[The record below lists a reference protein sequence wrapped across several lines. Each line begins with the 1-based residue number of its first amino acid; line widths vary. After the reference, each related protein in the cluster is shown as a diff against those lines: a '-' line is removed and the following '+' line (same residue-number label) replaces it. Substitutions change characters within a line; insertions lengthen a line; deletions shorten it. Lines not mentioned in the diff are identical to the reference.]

1 MCFCR
6 WPAPILSF
14 MWVLW
19 LSLVVLATAGC
30 DISSGQPSSFT
41 LEFPAAESLGT
52 LRIVED
58 MNCFTCGTSEKD
70 LGPAAGRIEVRLPA
84 SHWYVSLEMPHSA
97 SRLMP
102 YLAHPSLTNLGD
114 LNLQGSDIT
123 DEDLQYLSGIHL
135 RSINLSD
142 TEISGAGLKY
152 LHPHWKW
159 TWVELLN
166 CARLD
171 AQFLAHFRG
180 WDRSTIRLT
189 PYKWSGDRYSAD
201 ELRLL
206 ESAKRIICADQ
217 PENVCGTQI
226 R

>member
-1 MCFCR
+1 M
-6 WPAPILSF
+6 
-14 MWVLW
+14 
-19 LSLVVLATAGC
+19 LVVCLRHLLRAEVFATVMVVLVTAGC

-41 LEFPAAESLGT
+41 LEFPVTESLGM

-58 MNCFTCGTSEKD
+58 VNCFTCGTGEKD
-70 LGPAAGRIEVRLPA
+70 LGAASGRVEVDLPA
-84 SHWYVSLEMPHSA
+84 SHWFVSLKIPRNA

-102 YLAHPSLTNLGD
+102 YLKHPSLANLGD
-114 LNLQGSDIT
+114 IDLHGTDIK
-123 DEDLQYLSGIHL
+123 DEDLQYVSGIHL

-142 TEISGAGLKY
+142 TGITGAGLKY
-152 LHPHWKW
+152 LHPHPKW

-166 CARLD
+166 CPHLD

-189 PYKWSGDRYSAD
+189 PYTWAGETHSAD
-201 ELRLL
+201 ELQLL
-206 ESAKRIICADQ
+206 KFAKHFICADQ
-217 PENVCGTQI
+217 PETVCGTQI